1 MRIALSLLLIL
12 FIAWATSIDAEYIF
26 KPKKIF
32 QEYESI
38 DGLRTMTVDINYL
51 VIENEQNPEA
61 AQNIRQTILCAL
73 DSCSQNYKNICN
85 DFLKMYRV
93 VENEFDEGDRS
104 LSISVKHVSS
114 SRYICIELT
123 EWTYTGGLHGIYWS
137 AYFVF
142 DKQTGEQL
150 KIDQIFPRSYMPKL
164 TKMAEKELCNL
175 YGISRLETYE
185 DKGLFMKEFYLPDN
199 FLITDEAL
207 IFLYNVYEIAPYS
220 DGGITLEIPLSKLAS
235 ITKNTFI

>member
-1 MRIALSLLLIL
+1 MKIALGLLLI
-12 FIAWATSIDAEYIF
+12 FFVVWTNSIDAEYVF

-32 QEYESI
+32 QNYESI
-38 DGLRTMTVDINYL
+38 DGLRTMKVDINYL
-51 VIENEQNPEA
+51 VIKNEQNPEA
-61 AQNIRQTILCAL
+61 AQKIRQTVLCAL

-104 LSISVKHVSS
+104 LSISVKHVPS
-114 SRYICIELT
+114 SRYICMILT

-142 DKQTGEQL
+142 DKKTGEQL
-150 KIDQIFPRSYMPKL
+150 EIDQIFPLSYMPKL
-164 TKMAEKELCNL
+164 TKMAEKELRRL
-175 YGISRLETYE
+175 YGVSRLETYE
-185 DKGLFMKEFYLPDN
+185 DKGLFLKEFYLPDN
-199 FLITDEAL
+199 FLITDKAL
-207 IFLYNVYEIAPYS
+207 IFLYNVYEIAPFS

-235 ITKNTFI
+235 MAKNTFI